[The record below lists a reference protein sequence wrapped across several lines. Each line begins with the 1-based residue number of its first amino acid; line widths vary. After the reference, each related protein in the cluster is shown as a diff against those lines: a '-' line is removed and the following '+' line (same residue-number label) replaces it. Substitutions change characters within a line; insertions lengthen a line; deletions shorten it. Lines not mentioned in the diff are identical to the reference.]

1 MTGTPYVTSKTAAQ
15 QDTQSLLRIR
25 ANDIDILTTVSN
37 QLLGLIK
44 EYGVFVATGYQK
56 LKQALPSI
64 FERNTENCLT
74 PQMK

>member
-1 MTGTPYVTSKTAAQ
+1 
-15 QDTQSLLRIR
+15 
-25 ANDIDILTTVSN
+25 VSN

-44 EYGVFVATGYQK
+44 ECGVFVATGYQK

-74 PQMK
+74 LQMK